1 MIYGIG
7 TDIVQV
13 SRMQGNLAK
22 HGDRFAQRILSDDE
36 FKEFST
42 RPQHNQSAF
51 LAKRFAAKEA
61 AVKALGT
68 GFRQGISMT
77 HISID
82 HDDLGKPIL
91 IFTHVAKTILQQKK
105 IINSHISIADEKEF
119 AVAYVVLE
127 K

>member
-1 MIYGIG
+1 M
-7 TDIVQV
+7 
-13 SRMQGNLAK
+13 AK
-22 HGDRFAQRILSDDE
+22 HGDRFAQRILSAAE
-36 FKEFST
+36 FKTFAT
-42 RPQHNQSAF
+42 RPQHNQPAF

-68 GFRQGISMT
+68 GFRQGISMS
-77 HISID
+77 HISVD
-82 HDDLGKPIL
+82 HDDLGKPML

-105 IINSHISIADEKEF
+105 ITHSHISIADEQAF